1 VNAVPLRAARLLSPG
16 GTIGDN
22 TPTYTWRA
30 VRGSTWYY
38 LWVDDTTSGGSG
50 KIKIWYTAA
59 QAGCASG
66 RGTCSVRPRTRLAN
80 GSAEWWIQ
88 TWSDDAGEG
97 PWSTAKRFRIA
108 AGR

>member
-1 VNAVPLRAARLLSPG
+1 LLSPG
-16 GTIGDN
+16 GTIGD
-22 TPTYTWRA
+22 TRPTYSWRA

-50 KIKIWYTAA
+50 KIKTWYTAA

-66 RGTCSVRPRTRLAN
+66 SGTCSVRPATPLAD

-88 TWSDDAGEG
+88 TWNDAGEG
-97 PWSTAKRFRIA
+97 PWSAGKRFRIA